1 VSRFA
6 RFVVR
11 RPLGVLLAA
20 ALLTGGA
27 LYALTHV
34 SFDNSTER
42 LLVRDSESWR
52 FLTSTREAFGGD
64 ETLFVLLHAPDVLAP
79 EAIRRLEALTEAV
92 SRVPGVDRTLS
103 LTNLRW
109 PWPVNDDVAVEHLF
123 TSDGEPTPGAP
134 LAAALDHP
142 LVRANLLSPDHRLAA
157 VLALVSPHPEDP
169 HFKGRLIAAVEA
181 AVARAAPGADV
192 TLGGA
197 PFAQVALNELTA
209 RDLRVLGP
217 SALAV
222 MAVILFLTYGT
233 AYGVWLPLVT
243 VIVSLL
249 WTVALGALLGRS
261 FSIVT
266 SVLPPLMLAIG
277 TSYTIRVL
285 SEYDR
290 HRAHEADPAAAL
302 VATLSAVGMTV
313 VLCGAT
319 TALGFASLLSSR
331 VEVIRDL
338 GLLATCGSGFTTL
351 AALTIV
357 PAVLALL
364 RTRRASRQSGVLAR
378 GLAQALPRVH
388 ALTVRRGGL
397 LLLTA
402 AAIMAVGGGGLRFL
416 SVDQDP
422 YDWFPTGSPV
432 ARSTAEIDH
441 ELGGVVPLAVVLE
454 SPDGVYDPRVIAA
467 ADAIA
472 SYARRQPDVGAVIA
486 PSDYLRLMDSA
497 VNVGHTRGAL
507 PSTRELTAQYLLLF
521 DTSDHETLAPVLS
534 EPAGK
539 AQVLIRLAHAS
550 STRQRAFV
558 ARLQAALPTL
568 APAPLAARVTGT
580 GLLRLETN
588 DEFTDGLARHLLLAS
603 VAMAVLLGLALRSWR
618 LGTLALVPNLFPILF
633 LYGVLG
639 WLGIPLNA
647 ATVTTGAAA
656 LGDAVD
662 DTVQYLDRYRRRL
675 RQARDGEE
683 ARLQTLTSVGIP
695 MIASDIGLAAG
706 FCVFLLSRFFPV
718 TSLGLLGAAAMLLSL
733 LANLFV
739 LPVLVALTELR
750 LLRRLLVG
758 YVNQP

>member
-1 VSRFA
+1 MSAFA
-6 RFVVR
+6 RLIVR
-11 RPLGVLLAA
+11 RPRAVLVAA
-20 ALLTGGA
+20 ALLTALA

-42 LLVRDSESWR
+42 LLVRDSDSWR
-52 FLTSTREAFGGD
+52 FLTSTRQAFGGD

-79 EAIRRLEALTEAV
+79 TAIRQLDALTTAV
-92 SRVPGVDRTLS
+92 AHVPGVDRTIS

-109 PWPVNDDVAVEHLF
+109 PWPVNDDVVVERLF
-123 TSDGEPTPGAP
+123 TTDGRPAPGAP
-134 LAAALDHP
+134 LATALDHP
-142 LVRANLLSPDHRLAA
+142 LVRANLLSADHRLAA
-157 VLALVSPHPEDP
+157 VLALVAPHPEDP
-169 HFKGRLIAAVEA
+169 HFKGRLIAAVQA

-217 SALAV
+217 AALAV

-277 TSYTIRVL
+277 TSYAIRVL

-290 HRAHEADPAAAL
+290 QRVRVEDPAEAL
-302 VATLSAVGMTV
+302 VATLSAVGVTV

-351 AALTIV
+351 AALTVV
-357 PAVLALL
+357 PATLVLL
-364 RTRRASRQSGVLAR
+364 RASRAPRRPGVLAR
-378 GLAQALPRVH
+378 RLANALPRVH

-402 AAIMAVGGGGLRFL
+402 AAIIAAGGAGLRFL
-416 SVDQDP
+416 TVDQDP
-422 YDWFPTGSPV
+422 YDWFPAGSSV
-432 ARSTAEIDH
+432 ARSTAEIDQQ
-441 ELGGVVPLAVVLE
+441 LGGVVPLSVVLQ
-454 SPDGVYDPRVIAA
+454 SPEGVYDPRLVAA
-467 ADAIA
+467 ADAVA
-472 SYARRQPDVGAVIA
+472 QYARRQPDVGAVVS
-486 PSDYLRLMDSA
+486 PSDHLRLMDAAFGS
-497 VNVGHTRGAL
+497 GPPSGRLPQTRD
-507 PSTRELTAQYLLLF
+507 LTAQYLLLF
-521 DTSDHETLAPVLS
+521 DTSDPETLAPVLS
-534 EPAGK
+534 EPAAK
-539 AQVLIRLAHAS
+539 AQVLIRLAHAA

-558 ARLQAALPTL
+558 ARLQAALPSL
-568 APAPLAARVTGT
+568 VPAPLTARVTGT

-603 VAMAVLLGLALRSWR
+603 AAMAVLLGFALRSWR

-675 RQARDGEE
+675 RQARDGED
-683 ARLQTLTSVGIP
+683 ARRQTLTSVGIP
-695 MIASDIGLAAG
+695 MIASDVGLAAG

-758 YVNQP
+758 YVNQA